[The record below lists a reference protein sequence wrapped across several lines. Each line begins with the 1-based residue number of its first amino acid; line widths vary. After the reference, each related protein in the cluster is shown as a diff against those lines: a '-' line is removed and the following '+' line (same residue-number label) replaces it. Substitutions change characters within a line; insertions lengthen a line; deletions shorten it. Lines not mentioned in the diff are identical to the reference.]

1 MKNLTLVIPA
11 KEEPNSLPLVIQ
23 ELQNYSCKKL
33 VVIKEDDIN
42 TFEAI
47 KNLDCEVLFQSGSGY
62 GNAIIEGIKKAETKY
77 IAIFYADGST
87 DPKYLSLMLDKL
99 KKNQISIVFGSR
111 YEKGAGSLDD
121 SATTK
126 VGNFLFTTF
135 GNLFFSLNLTDI
147 LFTYFV
153 SEKKILDDMH
163 LTSTNYSLCVE
174 IPIKAKRNKV
184 KYSTFPCLERKR
196 IADKKKVKEF
206 KVGFEILFYMIKKI
220 FN

>member
-99 KKNQISIVFGSR
+99 KKKLMIR
-111 YEKGAGSLDD
+111 
-121 SATTK
+121 
-126 VGNFLFTTF
+126 
-135 GNLFFSLNLTDI
+135 
-147 LFTYFV
+147 
-153 SEKKILDDMH
+153 KIK
-163 LTSTNYSLCVE
+163 
-174 IPIKAKRNKV
+174 IPIRR
-184 KYSTFPCLERKR
+184 RKIGR
-196 IADKKKVKEF
+196 P
-206 KVGFEILFYMIKKI
+206 
-220 FN
+220 